1 MIRGSGSVKLYCA
14 FRAGFASSDPYPRFQ
29 LGHAP
34 DLPVLAWL
42 REAVRSLAPDAP
54 TLVRHR
60 PRWGDYSFDFYMEIK
75 NTCVVLDSHKVQRI
89 GAHRR
94 MYAHPQTE
102 L

>member
-1 MIRGSGSVKLYCA
+1 LSPDPPLSSGIG
-14 FRAGFASSDPYPRFQ
+14 RDG
-29 LGHAP
+29 
-34 DLPVLAWL
+34 
-42 REAVRSLAPDAP
+42 
-54 TLVRHR
+54 
-60 PRWGDYSFDFYMEIK
+60 GDYSFDFYMEIK